1 MKLKP
6 WLFVTQ
12 KKLDSTLYISQVVIC
27 FTELHLLKLLDSKCK
42 FYPASR
48 GFCLAWLFAF
58 TKSFV
63 WHVCH
68 VVSYA
73 RETSAHRVCKSECQ
87 ADISLYLY
95 VEIGENS

>member
-1 MKLKP
+1 MKPKP

-12 KKLDSTLYISQVVIC
+12 KKVDLTLYISQVVVC
-27 FTELHLLKLLDSKCK
+27 FTELHLLKLVDGKCK

-58 TKSFV
+58 TKSFA

-73 RETSAHRVCKSECQ
+73 RETSAHRVCKFFLMS
-87 ADISLYLY
+87 SRYLPLF
-95 VEIGENS
+95 VGGNW